1 MTVQREHANW
11 RSFPHEGQRK
21 YRMVLADLLMLDQ
34 LVFRIGHRIEN
45 LYGRAFE
52 QRAPDGSLASRCIAR
67 ALGLVLKGGRKLIS
81 RLHPK
86 KAVAS
91 WASNTPHIGL
101 AQFCRR
107 LDQGIEHSLQIEGRA
122 ADDLEHVGG
131 GGLLL
136 QRLAQLVEQSRVLDG
151 DHRLG
156 GKVRHQL
163 DLLLGKGAYL
173 LAINSDHSDKF
184 TFLKHRHT
192 KECTN
197 AGDLHPRN
205 RKSVAVEVAS

>member
-52 QRAPDGSLASRCIAR
+52 QRAPDGTLASRCIAR
-67 ALGLVLKGGRKLIS
+67 ALGLVLKGERKLIG
-81 RLHPK
+81 RLHPE

-91 WASNTPHIGL
+91 WTSNTPHIGL
-101 AQFCRR
+101 AQFYRR
-107 LDQGIEHSLQIEGRA
+107 LDQCIEHCPKVERRA
-122 ADDLEHVGG
+122 ADHLQYVGG

-136 QRLAQLVEQSRVLDG
+136 QRFGEIVGAMAQLIEQARVLDG
-151 DHRLG
+151 DHGL
-156 GKVRHQL
+156 
-163 DLLLGKGAYL
+163 
-173 LAINSDHSDKF
+173 
-184 TFLKHRHT
+184 
-192 KECTN
+192 
-197 AGDLHPRN
+197 
-205 RKSVAVEVAS
+205 

>member
-52 QRAPDGSLASRCIAR
+52 QRAPDGTLASRRIAR
-67 ALGLVLKGGRKLIS
+67 ALGLVLKGGRKLIG
-81 RLHPK
+81 RLHPE

-91 WASNTPHIGL
+91 WTSNTPHIGL

-107 LDQGIEHSLQIEGRA
+107 LDQGIEHSLQVEGRA

-131 GGLLL
+131 GSLLL
-136 QRLAQLVEQSRVLDG
+136 QRFREIVSALAQFVKQSRVFNSNDC
-151 DHRLG
+151 LG
-156 GKVRHQL
+156 REGLEQRNLLVGKR
-163 DLLLGKGAYL
+163 
-173 LAINSDHSDKF
+173 
-184 TFLKHRHT
+184 
-192 KECTN
+192 
-197 AGDLHPRN
+197 
-205 RKSVAVEVAS
+205 